1 MEVKGTLYNQ
11 HIETEDR
18 EWNMSSHCKSGKYMV
33 IITFPSV
40 TLIMENDIIHLIVV
54 GIFFNH
60 VRSLDHKRR

>member
-1 MEVKGTLYNQ
+1 
-11 HIETEDR
+11 
-18 EWNMSSHCKSGKYMV
+18 MSSHCKSGKYMV

-54 GIFFNH
+54 GIFINH